1 MNDDVQ
7 HLADLGLEL
16 AFFGS
21 NRGRHRE
28 GGLVLKKE
36 KCGTEN
42 GDGAALVKDKPL
54 V

>member
-1 MNDDVQ
+1 
-7 HLADLGLEL
+7 
-16 AFFGS
+16 
-21 NRGRHRE
+21 
-28 GGLVLKKE
+28 LVLKKE